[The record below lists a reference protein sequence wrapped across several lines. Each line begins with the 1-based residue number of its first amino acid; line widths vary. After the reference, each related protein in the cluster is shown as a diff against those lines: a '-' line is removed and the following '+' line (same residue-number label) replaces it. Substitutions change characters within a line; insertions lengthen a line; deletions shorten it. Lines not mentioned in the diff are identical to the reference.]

1 MFCEIVS
8 KHTQKIVELR
18 RVRIFYIVAIE
29 TESNDLIII
38 VREIFCIAKT
48 NESNSTNRRIDDDFV
63 ILNDCDKIVTAMK
76 IRMNDNVNINAI
88 DLYRDEFKLK
98 YDVFRYR

>member
-18 RVRIFYIVAIE
+18 RVRIFHIVVIE
-29 TESNDLIII
+29 IESNDLIII
-38 VREIFCIAKT
+38 VREIFYIAKT
-48 NESNSTNRRIDDDFV
+48 SEFNSTNKRIDDDFV
-63 ILNDCDKIVTAMK
+63 ILSDCDKIVTAMK
-76 IRMNDNVNINAI
+76 IRMNDNVSINAI

-98 YDVFRYR
+98 YDVSKYR